1 MKENKIKYD
10 IGIVSLWTWENYGT
24 NLTYYALYKVLKDM
38 GYAVKLLERPLN
50 SLVPP
55 PSITDVNSC
64 KVGLFEKSPYQ
75 PSELQVP
82 LETRGEMRAI
92 AEECE
97 TLMVG
102 SDQFFNNTLNNEY
115 GRVFHFDWVPDGKRK
130 IVYAASWGRDE
141 AWGTELDTKLMS
153 YYLSRFDAFSVRE
166 KSTVDFIKKTY
177 DRDSEFVLDP
187 VFLCDKSHYEKLAV
201 GYESDLEDK
210 KYLFSYTLEP
220 TEEKASVLNK
230 VGEKLGLPVHAISD
244 PHYSEDYVKSS
255 WSIPTEMNVCEERW
269 ISLIKNSSF
278 VVTDSFHGMCLAL
291 IFKKPFIAISNP
303 VRGATRFE
311 SIGNL
316 LHIEDK
322 IIKNLEDIDISDD
335 SLFESVDYEKIEKI
349 LTAEK
354 SRSEKWLSDALK
366 IEPSP
371 ERAFSEVDALKAH
384 IEDIDLIA
392 ARNGYRISLVEKHGA
407 DVDNRFALDEKRIAD
422 VETHGANVD
431 KRFSLDEKRIADVET
446 HGANVNKRFEWNE
459 QRLADSEQRIA
470 NVEKHGVDVDSR
482 FAIDEEHFSSLQEKC
497 SEQESR
503 LSEQEKRLKETYNL
517 LINTRHRTVYG
528 ACAWLFH
535 KIFKNRRK

>member
-75 PSELQVP
+75 PSELQIP
-82 LETRGEMRAI
+82 LETRGEMRAV

-102 SDQFFNNTLNNEY
+102 SDQFFNNNLNNEY
-115 GRVFHFDWVPDGKRK
+115 GKVFHFDWVSDGKRK
-130 IVYAASWGRDE
+130 IAYAASWGRDE
-141 AWGTELDTKLMS
+141 AWGTEHDTKLMS

-166 KSTVDFIKKTY
+166 RSTVDFIKKTY

-187 VFLCDKSHYEKLAV
+187 FFLCDKSHYEKLAA
-201 GYESDLEDK
+201 GYESDLK
-210 KYLFSYTLEP
+210 NQKYLFSYTLEP
-220 TEEKASVLNK
+220 TEEKAKILNK
-230 VGEKLGLPVHAISD
+230 IGKKLGLSVHAISD

-269 ISLIKNSSF
+269 IALIKNSSF
-278 VVTDSFHGMCLAL
+278 IVTDSFHGMCLAL

-335 SLFESVDYEKIEKI
+335 SLFESVDYGQIEKI
-349 LTAEK
+349 LASEK

-366 IEPSP
+366 VEPKSV
-371 ERAFSEVDALKAH
+371 RAFSELDALKAH

-407 DVDNRFALDEKRIAD
+407 DVDNMFALGEKRIAD
-422 VETHGANVD
+422 VETHGVNVD
-431 KRFSLDEKRIADVET
+431 
-446 HGANVNKRFEWNE
+446 KRFEWNE

-497 SEQESR
+497 SEQE
-503 LSEQEKRLKETYNL
+503 KKLKETYNL

-528 ACAWLFH
+528 ACAWLFR

>member
-1 MKENKIKYD
+1 MQKNKIKYD
-10 IGIVSLWTWENYGT
+10 IGIVSLWTWKNYGT
-24 NLTYYALYKVLKDM
+24 NLTYYALYKILKDM
-38 GYAVKLLERPLN
+38 GYAVKMLERPLN

-55 PSITDVNSC
+55 PRITDINSC
-64 KVGLFEKSPYQ
+64 KVGLFQKSPYQ
-75 PSELQVP
+75 PSELQIP
-82 LETRGEMRAI
+82 LETRGEMRSV

-97 TLMVG
+97 TLMIG

-187 VFLCDKSHYEKLAV
+187 VFLCDKSHYEKLAA
-201 GYESDLEDK
+201 GYESDLKDK

-220 TEEKASVLNK
+220 TEEKATVLNK
-230 VGEKLGLPVHAISD
+230 VGEKLGLSVHAISD
-244 PHYSEDYVKSS
+244 PHYNEDYVKSS

-335 SLFESVDYEKIEKI
+335 SLFETVDYGQIEKI
-349 LTAEK
+349 LSSEK

-366 IEPSP
+366 VMPKS
-371 ERAFSEVDALKAH
+371 ERSFSELDALKAH

-407 DVDNRFALDEKRIAD
+407 DVD
-422 VETHGANVD
+422 
-431 KRFSLDEKRIADVET
+431 
-446 HGANVNKRFEWNE
+446 KRFELNE
-459 QRLADSEQRIA
+459 RRIEDSEQRIA
-470 NVEKHGVDVDSR
+470 NVEKHGVNVDNRFSLDEKRIADV
-482 FAIDEEHFSSLQEKC
+482 EEHLH
-497 SEQESR
+497 
-503 LSEQEKRLKETYNL
+503 NL
-517 LINTRHRTVYG
+517 ENQLAELRGLILNTRHRTLYG

-535 KIFKNRRK
+535 KIFKRK